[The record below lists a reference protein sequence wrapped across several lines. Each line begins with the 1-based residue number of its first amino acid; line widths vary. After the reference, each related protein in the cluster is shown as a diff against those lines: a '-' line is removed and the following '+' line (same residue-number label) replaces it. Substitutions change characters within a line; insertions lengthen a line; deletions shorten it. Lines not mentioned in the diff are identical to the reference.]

1 MNLEVAVFYFHLQY
15 KDWLIYAFS
24 GLFRLVLTAQIGV
37 AAAMDGVY
45 SRPHP
50 KRPYFEQPGE
60 DIGRMHK
67 RVQHPQPPSAGPV
80 ETVFR
85 ILCPESKAGGVI
97 GKGGS
102 IVSQIRQ
109 ETGARVTVQETVQG
123 CEERVIVISAPEDAG
138 NNGGDLGKIS
148 RAQEALFRVH
158 GRIFEDIVDENDP
171 DNLITT
177 RLVVPNGQVGCLL
190 GKGGKIIQ
198 QMREETKAH
207 IRILSRE
214 MTPPCVQST
223 DEILQITGYLNVVKK
238 ALQIIST
245 RLRDNPPKERA
256 QPPSHSAIYSPN
268 NHSTTADVY
277 LPYQNTISR
286 HANLDEPVPGMR
298 SSNEFSRGSGPASSG
313 HIFSPAKGPPSS
325 GHMFSE
331 SGGSR
336 LTDRGPSSSVEEL
349 VFRVLCPNKKI
360 GSVIGKGGSIIKR
373 MREDIGV
380 NIRVTDS
387 VPGSDDRIII
397 ISSNQVPNDNLSPA
411 QEALLHIQNQI
422 VDLGPDKDGVITT
435 RLLVPAS
442 QVGCLIGR
450 GGTVISEMRR
460 TTGANIRI
468 LPRED
473 LPRCALETD
482 ELVQIVGD
490 IRVAREALV
499 QITSRLRDNLN
510 HERSSTGAMVSS
522 SLAPLSSRERFE
534 QGSPGRSFS
543 SSMAF
548 QGGGH
553 SSSSYPTMQSSPAP
567 WSSKSNRDIGNVGNF
582 SEYEEPILRQGGST
596 GFGSVRA
603 AGGLITKTTVEVVI
617 PERAVAAILGKSG
630 NGIVKIQQISGAK
643 VNLLEVRPGTSEGV
657 VEISG
662 TPEQTNAAQCL
673 IQASIVNSKPL
684 FR

>member
-1 MNLEVAVFYFHLQY
+1 MFYFHFQFE
-15 KDWLIYAFS
+15 DRLIYAFS
-24 GLFRLVLTAQIGV
+24 VLFRFVLTVQIGV

-45 SRPHP
+45 SRPRP
-50 KRPYFEQPGE
+50 KRPYFEPQGE
-60 DIGRMHK
+60 DIGHMHK
-67 RVQHPQPPSAGPV
+67 RVQHPQPPSAGPD

-138 NNGGDLGKIS
+138 NNGGDLGKVS

-158 GRIFEDIVDENDP
+158 GRIFEDIADENDP
-171 DNLITT
+171 NNLITT

-207 IRILSRE
+207 IRILPRE
-214 MTPPCVQST
+214 MTPPCVLTT

-256 QPPSHSAIYSPN
+256 QPPSHSALYSPN
-268 NHSTTADVY
+268 NHSTPADVY

-286 HANLDEPVPGMR
+286 HPNLDEPIPGMR
-298 SSNEFSRGSGPASSG
+298 SSIEFSRGSGPVTGPASSG

-331 SGGSR
+331 SGGSHV
-336 LTDRGPSSSVEEL
+336 TDRGPSSSVEEL

-360 GSVIGKGGSIIKR
+360 GSVIGKGGTIIKR

-397 ISSNQVPNDNLSPA
+397 ISSNQVSNDNLSPA
-411 QEALLHIQNQI
+411 QEALLHIQNKI

-522 SLAPLSSRERFE
+522 SLAPLTSRGRFE

-553 SSSSYPTMQSSPAP
+553 SSSSYPTMQSSPGP
-567 WSSKSNRDIGNVGNF
+567 WSSKSNRDTGSVGNF
-582 SEYEEPILRQGGST
+582 SKYDEPILRQGGST
-596 GFGSVRA
+596 GFGRA

>member
-1 MNLEVAVFYFHLQY
+1 M
-15 KDWLIYAFS
+15 KDRLIHAFS
-24 GLFRLVLTAQIGV
+24 GLFRIELTVQIGV
-37 AAAMDGVY
+37 AAAMDVAY
-45 SRPHP
+45 SRPRS
-50 KRPYFEQPGE
+50 KRPPGE
-60 DIGRMHK
+60 DIGNTHK
-67 RVQHPQPPSAGPV
+67 RLQYPQPPSAGPG

-85 ILCPESKAGGVI
+85 ILCPEDKAGGVI
-97 GKGGS
+97 GKGGG

-109 ETGARVTVQETVQG
+109 ETGARITVQETVQG
-123 CEERVIVISAPEDAG
+123 CEERVIVISAPEDNG

-148 RAQEALFRVH
+148 AAQEALFRVH
-158 GRIFEDIVDENDP
+158 GRIFEDIADENDP
-171 DNLITT
+171 NNLITT

-207 IRILSRE
+207 IRILSQE
-214 MTPPCVQST
+214 KTPPCVPST
-223 DEILQITGYLNVVKK
+223 DAILEITGYLKVVKK
-238 ALQIIST
+238 ALHIIST

-256 QPPSHSAIYSPN
+256 QPPSHSAVYTPN
-268 NHSTTADVY
+268 NHPTPADTYV
-277 LPYQNTISR
+277 PYQNTISR
-286 HANLDEPVPGMR
+286 HANLDEPVPGMI
-298 SSNEFSRGSGPASSG
+298 SSIGFSRGSGPAIGPPSSG
-313 HIFSPAKGPPSS
+313 HMFSPAKGPPSS
-325 GHMFSE
+325 GHLFSE
-331 SGGSR
+331 SGGSHV
-336 LTDRGPSSSVEEL
+336 TDRGPSSSVEEL

-373 MREDIGV
+373 MREEIGV

-397 ISSNQVPNDNLSPA
+397 ISSNEVPNDNLSPA
-411 QEALLHIQNQI
+411 QEALLHIQSQI

-435 RLLVPAS
+435 RLLVPAN

-499 QITSRLRDNLN
+499 QITSRLRANLN
-510 HERSSTGAMVSS
+510 HERSTTGAMVSS
-522 SLAPLSSRERFE
+522 SLVTPLSSRGRFE

-543 SSMAF
+543 SSMVF

-553 SSSSYPTMQSSPAP
+553 SSSSYPTMQSSPGP
-567 WSSKSNRDIGNVGNF
+567 WSLKSKLDIGSVGNF
-582 SEYEEPILRQGGST
+582 SDFEEPIHRQGGST
-596 GFGSVRA
+596 GFGRSA
-603 AGGLITKTTVEVVI
+603 SGLITKTTVEVVI

-643 VNLLEVRPGTSEGV
+643 VTLLEIRPGSSEGV

-673 IQASIVNSKPL
+673 IEASIINSKPL